1 MDHVPPPV
9 DPGQKPT
16 YTAPVQGIAVASVA
30 LGYFS
35 LIVFFWKPFGM
46 WLGAIGFLLG
56 IFSLV
61 FGIKGGRRGENLALA
76 GTLIC
81 SISLS
86 ITTTIYVGLGAV
98 MWRYFPW

>member
-1 MDHVPPPV
+1 MEPAPPPSG
-9 DPGQKPT
+9 PNEPAFSAPT
-16 YTAPVQGIAVASVA
+16 RGIAVASVS

-46 WLGAIGFLLG
+46 WLGAIGLTLG
-56 IFSLV
+56 LISLAI
-61 FGIKGGRRGENLALA
+61 GNKGGRRGENLALA

-81 SISLS
+81 SVSLS
-86 ITTTIYVGLGAV
+86 ITTTVYVALGAV